1 MLLSWQIY
9 LLKAKI
15 VTGEI
20 TDFTKKKKKK
30 GSNAKEEGGETVCV
44 AFESVVKPPS

>member
-30 GSNAKEEGGETVCV
+30 KDQMPRKKEGRLCV
-44 AFESVVKPPS
+44 